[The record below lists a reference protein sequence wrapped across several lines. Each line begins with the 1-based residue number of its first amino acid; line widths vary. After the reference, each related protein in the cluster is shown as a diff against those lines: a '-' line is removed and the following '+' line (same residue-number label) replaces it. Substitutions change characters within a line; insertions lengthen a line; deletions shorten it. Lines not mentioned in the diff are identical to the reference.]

1 MPPQKKKKKKKQNRH
16 CSCRSNI
23 HHVDVLVPA
32 FPVCPGLLVVAADVE
47 SSDAGANIELM
58 TQSALQK
65 KFPWLSVADIELATY
80 GL

>member
-1 MPPQKKKKKKKQNRH
+1 MQK
-16 CSCRSNI
+16 
-23 HHVDVLVPA
+23 VDVLVPA
-32 FPVCPGLLVVAADVE
+32 YRVCPGLLVVAAVVE